1 MESIGN
7 VMNIYDWLKSP
18 ESAPKLRRFAKIMYR
33 TMEWNLKEEL
43 SDLSCAD
50 KKKEFEDKIDAITAK
65 FYIFMLSTDK
75 IEKISELEKI
85 TVSESDHFPSLL
97 GTMFEQFCM
106 DELRG
111 NNEFAAFSHAYEV
124 NLSRNAKTGVNG
136 IKYKDG
142 FFTFSIKIDVPR
154 LNLANRKNMEM
165 YLHVMSEKSLVP
177 PPRSEIAKHHFK
189 LKFAH
194 LFYDICCHAFNGEY
208 FIPLNE
214 LIHFYYYCYPRLKI
228 VSEKNAVSRGN
239 ESEDGYYV
247 REIVIKS
254 DQTDCLGSYERQK
267 PTQSFTMEY
276 EDTLSKSAND
286 ANDCVKNDRAFKIMV
301 AHLTVSEILDPKKI
315 AEVMDITEAR
325 VSQIKKEGLKI
336 LEKMLSD
343 TTIEDAHVY
352 LSELIEQIKVNHT
365 DSNISDLLRI
375 IK

>member
-1 MESIGN
+1 
-7 VMNIYDWLKSP
+7 MNIYDWLKTP
-18 ESAPKLRRFAKIMYR
+18 ESVVKFRHFAKIIYK
-33 TMEWNLKEEL
+33 TMKWNLQDEL
-43 SDLSCAD
+43 SDLSCIN
-50 KKKEFEDKIDAITAK
+50 KEKQEEDEIDSITGK
-65 FYIFMLSTDK
+65 FYTFILSTDK
-75 IEKISELEKI
+75 INKIRDLDKM
-85 TVSESDHFPSLL
+85 TVPESNYFPPLL
-97 GTMFEQFCM
+97 GPMFEQFCI

-124 NLSRNAKTGVNG
+124 NLSRNAKTAVDGL
-136 IKYKDG
+136 KYKEG

-154 LNLANRKNMEM
+154 LNLANRKNMET

-177 PPRSEIAKHHFK
+177 PPRSEVCKHHFK
-189 LKFAH
+189 VKFAH

-208 FIPLNE
+208 FVPLNE

-228 VSEKNAVSRGN
+228 VHEKNAVSSGN
-239 ESEDGYYV
+239 EAEDDYYV

-254 DQTDCLGSYERQK
+254 DKIDCLGSYERQK
-267 PTQSFTMEY
+267 PTQSFAIEY
-276 EDTLSKSAND
+276 EDTLSNAAID
-286 ANDCVKNDRAFKIMV
+286 ANECMKNDRAFKIMV
-301 AHLTVSEILDPKKI
+301 AHLTASEILDPKII

-343 TTIEDAHVY
+343 TSIEDAEVY
-352 LSELIEQIKVNHT
+352 LSELIEQIKINHT